1 MEDILVV
8 KRRLLFPKKPFQGI
22 SKEDY
27 SNLILKNYE
36 YRKRDKKL
44 ENNTQFKQIITYVWL
59 VNKKKKKVFLYKRS
73 LSNGKYKEKRL
84 LNKYSAG
91 VGGHVDKNSE
101 GKSVNPLWSAMIREL
116 KEEVLMKVYPTPKI
130 IGYINDEEGKMEKFH
145 FGLLAVANTKG
156 KIKPLEGMS
165 SGILYSIKE
174 MEKLFKNKNNKVEN
188 WTKLSWPVVK
198 NYLLEE

>member
-22 SKEDY
+22 NKEDY

-73 LSNGKYKEKRL
+73 LS
-84 LNKYSAG
+84 KYSAG

-174 MEKLFKNKNNKVEN
+174 MEKLFKNKNNTVEN